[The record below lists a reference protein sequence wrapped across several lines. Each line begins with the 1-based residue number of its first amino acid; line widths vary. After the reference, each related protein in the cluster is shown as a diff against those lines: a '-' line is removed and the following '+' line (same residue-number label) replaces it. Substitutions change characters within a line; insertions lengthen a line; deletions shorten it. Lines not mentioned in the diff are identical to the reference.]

1 MARTNPRFNPPAFPF
16 EHDNSINSDT
26 LRLWLIAL
34 TEWAR
39 EVDPTL
45 DRLRSEII
53 PDTLVD
59 AKGDLLVGSE
69 DDLLDRLP
77 VGADNEVLVADSAA
91 DLGLAY
97 KGGMVELDRIDAP
110 TGDLTFSNIPGDF
123 RDLLITGTIAHDDAS
138 ASGVFRASGVRF
150 NGFSSNVYRWFRQQH
165 AGNGTSQSPTS
176 GNAFVNNMQLLRVGS
191 LATAPVTIWIPNYAG
206 TAPHRTAMSDGSG
219 MNSFTNENTTD
230 WLRYVGMG
238 RFASTAAVT
247 SVTIT
252 GPGGGDDW
260 DSDTQFTLYG
270 VG

>member
-1 MARTNPRFNPPAFPF
+1 MPRFNPPGFPF
-16 EHDNSINSDT
+16 RADNTIDSHQ
-26 LRLWLIAL
+26 LQQWLLAL

-39 EVDPTL
+39 EIDPAL
-45 DRLRSEII
+45 DRLQAEII

-77 VGADNEVLVADSAA
+77 VGPDGTIPVADSAA
-91 DLGLAY
+91 ALGIAWKSGL
-97 KGGMVELDRIDAP
+97 VELDSVDAP
-110 TGDLTFSNIPGDF
+110 TGDHTFSDIPGDF

-150 NGFSSNVYRWFRQQH
+150 NGFSSNVYRWFRHQQ

-219 MNSFTNENTTD
+219 MNSFTNENTVD

-260 DSDTQFTLYG
+260 DGDTQFTLYG